1 MVFVKILA
9 KHMARTNGQT
19 LSLSNSIAYFKRA
32 LRFELLKSTII
43 AVRGHR
49 GKYYEKALPIE
60 ELDNN
65 LVEEAAQATMI
76 TEHEDV

>member
-9 KHMARTNGQT
+9 KHMTVTRTNGQT
-19 LSLSNSIAYFKRA
+19 LSLSNFRRA

-65 LVEEAAQATMI
+65 LLEGAAQATMI